1 MHVLIGIALKSLLIA
16 GLTLGL
22 LQLLKNRSAAERS
35 WVAHIGLLALV
46 IMAFAPLVLPS
57 WNVETSIL
65 GQSTPVEVASA
76 PAPQM
81 PAISSPVTTP
91 AATPVAQ
98 PTATTAQPSA
108 NTTTL
113 PSLSPLAA
121 ATALYAVPAAILLLI
136 TFFALARLVALQAR
150 ADVLVD
156 GHWLSALARA
166 QRRMGFKHGTAL
178 LTSNELA
185 SPISW
190 GLMRPVILLNSRA
203 VEAAGEAEAIIAHE
217 LAHVARLDWI
227 KLLLARIAT
236 ALFWFNPLVWLLA
249 REAHQLRE
257 ETADDTVL
265 AADIVDTDYAQ
276 LLVGVARHECPGLL
290 LGAHGVAPSKSSLAR
305 RVARVLDG
313 KLVRGPVARSFAL
326 GVFAGAVLVAAPLAA
341 LTLTPTAPK
350 AAKPVAGHLAASE
363 PAPVAAPVVPQVPTD
378 LPSIIASG
386 VSTSVTTAVAAATA
400 IAPKAVVE
408 INGDDLRLRSP
419 NGATVERIN
428 GRTISRASNGAT
440 VESVN
445 GMVISRAPSGATVTM
460 YPPDAQGRRKM
471 VAVAPNGATA
481 VSYVSGKDSDA
492 YVKRAERMRDRA
504 NDLSIDRVIEMKA
517 VGITPE
523 YLANIR
529 AASPRMRSVDLD
541 DVVGLRAVGVT
552 PEYVRSLSAAGLPN
566 LDASDLT
573 QARAVGLSAD
583 YVREMRNAGFRGSI
597 DDYVQLQAVGVTP
610 AYVYQFK
617 KVGYTVTSARQLV
630 KFKTHGVTA
639 ESVRVAPPR
648 PPAAPRPPVPDDD
661 PDAG

>member
-22 LQLLKNRSAAERS
+22 LQLMRNRSAAERS

-46 IMAFAPLVLPS
+46 IMALAPLVLPS
-57 WNVETSIL
+57 WNVETPAIF
-65 GQSTPVEVASA
+65 GQTVVPEPIALPATESAVASS
-76 PAPQM
+76 P
-81 PAISSPVTTP
+81 ISTGIAQS
-91 AATPVAQ
+91 AATPVKV
-98 PTATTAQPSA
+98 
-108 NTTTL
+108 L

-136 TFFALARLVALQAR
+136 TFLALARLIALRAR

-203 VEAAGEAEAIIAHE
+203 VEASGEAEAIIAHE
-217 LAHVARLDWI
+217 LAHVARMDWI

-313 KLVRGPVARSFAL
+313 KSVRGPVARSFAL

-341 LTLTPTAPK
+341 LTLSPAAPK
-350 AAKPVAGHLAASE
+350 AVKPVAGHLVASE
-363 PAPVAAPVVPQVPTD
+363 PAPVVAPVAPEVPTD

-400 IAPKAVVE
+400 IGPEAVARREAAIARKQDNFRVE
-408 INGDDLRLRSP
+408 SE
-419 NGATVERIN
+419 NGATVERVD
-428 GRTISRASNGAT
+428 GAI
-440 VESVN
+440 V
-445 GMVISRAPSGATVTM
+445 SRAPSGATVTV
-460 YPPDAQGRRKM
+460 YPPDAQGRRKV
-471 VAVAPNGATA
+471 VARGPNGATA
-481 VSYVSGKDSDA
+481 VSYASEKDANA
-492 YVKRAERMRDRA
+492 YAKRAERMRDRA
-504 NDLSIDRVIEMKA
+504 YDLSIDRIIEMKA
-517 VGITPE
+517 VGVTPE
-523 YLANIR
+523 FMAQMR
-529 AASPRMRSVDLD
+529 AASPRMRNADLD

-566 LDASDLT
+566 LSADDLT
-573 QARAVGLSAD
+573 QAKAVGVTGD
-583 YVREMRNAGFRGSI
+583 YVREMRAAGFRGGI
-597 DDYVQLQAVGVTP
+597 DDYVELHAVGVTP

-617 KVGYTVTSARQLV
+617 KVGYTVIGARQLV
-630 KFKTHGVTA
+630 KFKAHGITA
-639 ESVRVAPPR
+639 ADVRVSPARPPQPPR
-648 PPAAPRPPVPDDD
+648 PPEPDNDPDD
-661 PDAG
+661 G